1 MEKKNYQ
8 VVLYISW
15 NRSSD
20 WDYNNKLKY
29 TMKILG
35 YEINLRKLEQ
45 PKDTESRSAFSG
57 FYGDALTFTNSNISA
72 GASNLSAYYRG
83 VDIIS
88 DNIAILPIKA
98 MFRDGESNNVHPL
111 NLILDNHYLLVKMLI
126 ESVINR
132 GNGFAYI
139 YRNPDGSVRGLRY
152 LNPNDVS
159 INYDKNRPERL
170 SYNCSLVSA
179 KPIEPCNMIHL
190 KRKTVDGVNGV
201 SIVSYASRTLGIAH
215 ATENAA
221 KDFFS
226 SGCNLSGVLTVQGN
240 LSDAQRTQIRESWN
254 SAYCSGGSGGIA
266 ILQGN
271 MAYQPVQLNS
281 EDSQLLQSRVFNVA
295 EISRYL
301 GISPVLLGDLTGASA
316 YGSIEQIQQQFLLH
330 TLQPYIVMIEEEFT
344 EKLLKPSE
352 KGNMRINLDEKALL
366 RTDKSTQANYYSTL
380 INSGILSVNEARKEM
395 GYMPI
400 ENGDKHFVAF
410 TDIAQNTI
418 EGNNDGKDKG
428 NNL

>member
-1 MEKKNYQ
+1 
-8 VVLYISW
+8 
-15 NRSSD
+15 
-20 WDYNNKLKY
+20 
-29 TMKILG
+29 MKILG
-35 YEINLRKLEQ
+35 YEINFRKLEH
-45 PKDTESRSAFSG
+45 PKDTETRSAFSG
-57 FYGDALTFTNSNISA
+57 YSDGLIFGTINTSS
-72 GASNLSAYYRG
+72 GATNLSAYYRG

-88 DNIAILPIKA
+88 DNIAILPLKA
-98 MFRDGESNNVHPL
+98 MFRDGESNDAHPL

-132 GNGFAYI
+132 GNGFCYI

-152 LNPNDVS
+152 LNPTDVS
-159 INYDKNRPERL
+159 INYDKNRPEKL
-170 SYNCSLVSA
+170 SYNCSLISA

-240 LSDAQRTQIRESWN
+240 LSDAQRTQIRESWH
-254 SAYCSGGSGGIA
+254 SAYCGGSAGIA
-266 ILQGN
+266 ILPGN
-271 MAYQPVQLNS
+271 MQYQAIQLSS
-281 EDSQLLQSRVFNVA
+281 EDAQLLQSRVFNVA
-295 EISRYL
+295 EIARYL
-301 GISPVLLGDLTGASA
+301 GISPVLLGDLTGASS
-316 YGSIEQIQQQFLLH
+316 YKSIEQIQQQFLLH
-330 TLQPYIVMIEEEFT
+330 TLQPYVVMIEEEFT

-352 KGNMRINLDEKALL
+352 RGSMRINLDEKALL
-366 RTDKSTQANYYSTL
+366 RTDKVSQANYYSTL
-380 INSGILSVNEARKEM
+380 IKSGILSVNEARKEM

-400 ENGDKHFVAF
+400 ENGDKHIIPF
-410 TDIAQNTI
+410 TDVNQNTI
-418 EGNNDGKDKG
+418 EGNEGKDKG

>member
-1 MEKKNYQ
+1 
-8 VVLYISW
+8 
-15 NRSSD
+15 
-20 WDYNNKLKY
+20 
-29 TMKILG
+29 MKILG
-35 YEINLRKLEQ
+35 YEINFRKLEQ
-45 PKDTESRSAFSG
+45 PKDTETRSAFSG
-57 FYGDALTFTNSNISA
+57 YSDGLIFGTINSSS

-98 MFRDGESNNVHPL
+98 MFRDGESNDAHPL
-111 NLILDNHYLLVKMLI
+111 NLILENHYLLVKMLI
-126 ESVINR
+126 ESVLNR

-152 LNPNDVS
+152 LNANDVS

-190 KRKTVDGVNGV
+190 KRKTVDGVNGI

-221 KDFFS
+221 KDFFGN
-226 SGCNLSGVLTVQGN
+226 GCNLGGVLTVQGN
-240 LSDAQRTQIRESWN
+240 LSDAQRTQIRESWH
-254 SAYCSGGSGGIA
+254 SAYCGGSAGIA
-266 ILQGN
+266 ILPGN
-271 MAYQPVQLNS
+271 MQYQAIQLNS

-295 EISRYL
+295 EIARYL

-352 KGNMRINLDEKALL
+352 RGSMRINLDEKALL

-380 INSGILSVNEARKEM
+380 INTGILSVNEARKEM

-410 TDIAQNTI
+410 TDLAQNTI
-418 EGNNDGKDKG
+418 EGKDNKDI
-428 NNL
+428 N